1 MIFVALIL
9 NYVSIFVITQFNSLD
24 FERLFLL
31 LTLVNWT
38 LLLGYGSWLHLQNK
52 YSIKCNE
59 DSIDSTVRYYV
70 PYFFVIFIICMAF
83 IFTMILILT
92 TQLDAAIAFF
102 SYFEISQQL
111 LTTLT
116 SQIPTFIGLPGF
128 FAYLIGFFA
137 LFSFIRRRGVMIYDA
152 EGNIKATYIDSMLS
166 FFGFFNYLIL
176 IPLVM
181 YLLGVKHQ
189 LFESIVLVGLLLLTK
204 MVFIPLFSRAAKLLQ
219 DYKALS
225 ICNPYYSNED
235 IKEGSFHNKMILLK
249 MIFGHTISKK
259 DDILKGMMSLTLL
272 IPLLGV
278 GLNFNALSV
287 VYTGLTFITWY
298 FILSAVML
306 LPFKKV
312 NIHLKGGQILQSVY
326 IIEDSRK
333 GHLIVLT
340 PEEQKSIMK
349 ESISKTEISK
359 Y

>member
-1 MIFVALIL
+1 
-9 NYVSIFVITQFNSLD
+9 
-24 FERLFLL
+24 
-31 LTLVNWT
+31 
-38 LLLGYGSWLHLQNK
+38 
-52 YSIKCNE
+52 
-59 DSIDSTVRYYV
+59 
-70 PYFFVIFIICMAF
+70 
-83 IFTMILILT
+83 
-92 TQLDAAIAFF
+92 
-102 SYFEISQQL
+102 
-111 LTTLT
+111 
-116 SQIPTFIGLPGF
+116 
-128 FAYLIGFFA
+128 
-137 LFSFIRRRGVMIYDA
+137 
-152 EGNIKATYIDSMLS
+152 
-166 FFGFFNYLIL
+166 
-176 IPLVM
+176 M